1 MINKLE
7 IGGTMEDIRNLIE
20 NLLDD
25 IKDVEKKKIKRKVNT
40 NHVKASINLD
50 LEGKS
55 DGYYVSKL
63 RLMGNIIDLPSQLK
77 SQTLSLYIS
86 FARFIDK
93 NYNLPNSTYLYNQL
107 YNLARDYVEDFV
119 DPNHEKN
126 LARIYELMYSLTKK
140 DLSCDLDK
148 LARDFLKSFPD
159 FNEETIS
166 FYNLAQ
172 NGKKA
177 VFWDPDG
184 RLREKYK
191 FKKDEERALLD
202 LSQRRNVLRDNELLA
217 NFTINL
223 FLKGLKEIF
232 SREDINS
239 DVLKTYQSPYTLS
252 KNLLDSLLIITE
264 DRVRSIFSFL
274 ADIKTEDAYDFLVKN
289 SCDNILFEL
298 ENYQTK
304 LLANIDSKLTYE
316 IYLDYFDKNPKKTR
330 DMAIFIE
337 GLDIKDQ
344 AKILEAYKHRGN
356 FREILDKLLK
366 SDFTPTKILALS
378 YIYKYKIEKPKDKK
392 ILFDI
397 IREDNYEDFL
407 DLINKGDFDI
417 DLVSEVLDLRKVK
430 SKRIKL
436 DKKLVKK
443 SRKDLSDTV
452 ETISDFVG
460 EDIDNDRQIEEKTK
474 EENIETKPS
483 KGKISQPARYFLEKI
498 LRQGSISKERAS
510 EIAIG
515 EGLFLNVF
523 INNINDELF
532 EYIND
537 QTLVI
542 EDSKV
547 FIDEFY
553 VEMVKELIDG

>member
-1 MINKLE
+1 
-7 IGGTMEDIRNLIE
+7 
-20 NLLDD
+20 
-25 IKDVEKKKIKRKVNT
+25 
-40 NHVKASINLD
+40 
-50 LEGKS
+50 
-55 DGYYVSKL
+55 
-63 RLMGNIIDLPSQLK
+63 
-77 SQTLSLYIS
+77 
-86 FARFIDK
+86 
-93 NYNLPNSTYLYNQL
+93 
-107 YNLARDYVEDFV
+107 
-119 DPNHEKN
+119 
-126 LARIYELMYSLTKK
+126 
-140 DLSCDLDK
+140 
-148 LARDFLKSFPD
+148 
-159 FNEETIS
+159 
-166 FYNLAQ
+166 
-172 NGKKA
+172 
-177 VFWDPDG
+177 
-184 RLREKYK
+184 
-191 FKKDEERALLD
+191 
-202 LSQRRNVLRDNELLA
+202 
-217 NFTINL
+217 
-223 FLKGLKEIF
+223 
-232 SREDINS
+232 
-239 DVLKTYQSPYTLS
+239 
-252 KNLLDSLLIITE
+252 
-264 DRVRSIFSFL
+264 
-274 ADIKTEDAYDFLVKN
+274 
-289 SCDNILFEL
+289 
-298 ENYQTK
+298 
-304 LLANIDSKLTYE
+304 
-316 IYLDYFDKNPKKTR
+316 
-330 DMAIFIE
+330 
-337 GLDIKDQ
+337 
-344 AKILEAYKHRGN
+344 
-356 FREILDKLLK
+356 
-366 SDFTPTKILALS
+366 
-378 YIYKYKIEKPKDKK
+378 YKYKIEKPKDKK